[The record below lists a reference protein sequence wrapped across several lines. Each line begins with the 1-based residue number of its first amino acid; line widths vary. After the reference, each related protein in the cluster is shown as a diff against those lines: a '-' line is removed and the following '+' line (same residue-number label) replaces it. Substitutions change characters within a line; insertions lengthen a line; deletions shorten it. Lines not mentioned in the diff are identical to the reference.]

1 MKIAIIGGGA
11 SGLCAAISALRKNAE
26 VTVFERN
33 DRVGKK
39 ILMTGNGKCNLS
51 NIDLSSELYY
61 TGDRSF
67 ISAAF
72 ERFGLNDCIM
82 FFNGL
87 GLLLTEKRGGIYP
100 HSEQASAVLDAL
112 RFEAT
117 SLGAVFKCECLVKRI
132 EQGEPEK
139 KGITGG
145 YTIHVKETSD
155 SGEWNNIYS
164 GFDKVIITTGGKA
177 APKTGSDGT
186 GYELAKSLG
195 HSVTDIYPALCGVKC
210 EGSFWKQL
218 AGVRCQAGLLIEN
231 ESTGEGV
238 SFGELQFTDYGIS
251 GIPVFQISR
260 LIAGM
265 LGNNKK
271 TVIDIDLIPDVDEGT
286 LMNELSCRIML
297 LSDRSYEQILNG
309 FINKKLSA
317 VILKNLKLNP
327 AATFEADEKVLSEL
341 VNAIKHFRVTAKD
354 MNSFDQAQT
363 TAGGVPLSEIKN
375 TFESKLCQGLFF
387 AGEILDV
394 DGICGGYNLQ
404 WAWTSG
410 FIAGEEASGC

>member
-11 SGLCAAISALRKNAE
+11 SGLCAAISAARKNAD

-67 ISAAF
+67 VSAVF

-82 FFNGL
+82 FFNSL

-112 RFEAT
+112 RFEAS
-117 SLGAVFKCECLVKRI
+117 SLGVSFKCGCI
-132 EQGEPEK
+132 
-139 KGITGG
+139 
-145 YTIHVKETSD
+145 VKELKKTTDGYDLSVSETTE
-155 SGEWNNIYS
+155 SGCNNYVCN
-164 GFDKVIITTGGKA
+164 GFDRVIITTGGKA
-177 APKTGSDGT
+177 APKTGSDGN
-186 GYELAKSLG
+186 GYELAKGLG
-195 HSVTDIYPALCGVKC
+195 HKITNIYPALCGVRC
-210 EGSFWKQL
+210 EGNFWKQV

-231 ESTGEGV
+231 DITGEGI

-260 LIAGM
+260 IMAEM
-265 LGNNKK
+265 LAKGKK
-271 TVIDIDLIPDVDEGT
+271 TVVDIDLIPDVDEEV
-286 LMNELSCRIML
+286 LLNELTARIML
-297 LSDRSYEQILNG
+297 LADRSYEQILNG
-309 FINKKLSA
+309 FINKKLVS
-317 VILKNLKLNP
+317 VILKKLNLDP
-327 AATFEADEKVLSEL
+327 ASIFESDTKKMGEII
-341 VNAIKHFRVTAKD
+341 NAIKHFRVTVNGI
-354 MNSFDQAQT
+354 NSFDQAQT
-363 TAGGVPLSEIKN
+363 TAGGVLLSEITEN
-375 TFESKLCQGLFF
+375 FESRLNKGLFF

-404 WAWTSG
+404 WAWSSG
-410 FIAGEEASGC
+410 FIAGEEAAGC

>member
-11 SGLCAAISALRKNAE
+11 AGLCAAISASRKNAN

-67 ISAAF
+67 VSRAF

-112 RFEAT
+112 RFEAS
-117 SLGAVFKCECLVKRI
+117 SLGTVFKCGCKTEKI
-132 EQGEPEK
+132 EKVTDGYNIKVTEISEAGEESK
-139 KGITGG
+139 
-145 YTIHVKETSD
+145 V
-155 SGEWNNIYS
+155 YS
-164 GFDKVIITTGGKA
+164 GFDRVIIATGGKA
-177 APKTGSDGT
+177 APKTGSDGN
-186 GYELAKSLG
+186 GYELAKAMG
-195 HSVTDIYPALCGVKC
+195 HSITAVYPALCGVKC
-210 EGSFWKQL
+210 DGKFWKQL

-231 ESTGEGV
+231 ESTGEGI
-238 SFGELQFTDYGIS
+238 SFGELQLTDYGIS

-265 LGNNKK
+265 LDEGKK

-286 LMNELSCRIML
+286 LLNELSARIML

-309 FINKKLSA
+309 FLNKKIASY
-317 VILKNLKLNP
+317 ILKKLGITP
-327 AATFEADEKVLSEL
+327 DSIFDMDIKIMEDI
-341 VNAIKHFRVTAKD
+341 VNAIKHFRVTAMG
-354 MNSFDQAQT
+354 MNSYDQAQT
-363 TAGGVPLSEIKN
+363 TAGGVPLSEI
-375 TFESKLCQGLFF
+375 TDGFESRLSKGIYF

-394 DGICGGYNLQ
+394 DGVCGGYNLQ
-404 WAWTSG
+404 WAWSSG
-410 FIAGEEASGC
+410 YIAGEEASE